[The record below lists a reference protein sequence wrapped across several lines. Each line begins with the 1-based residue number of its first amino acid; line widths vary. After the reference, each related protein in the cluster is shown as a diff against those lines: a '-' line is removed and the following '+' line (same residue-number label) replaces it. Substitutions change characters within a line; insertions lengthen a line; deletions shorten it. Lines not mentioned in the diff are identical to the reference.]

1 MTTTSST
8 IGVTSSSSTTP
19 GFTLQDTQ
27 ISIGIIA
34 SLVVLSG
41 VAVSIVSKINK
52 ISFTVDGIQETLK
65 LHASNAEKI
74 KDLEKH
80 LAIHQQDYVNYKEAN
95 LVSHSSLSDLIDHNW
110 QRSESESNA
119 IKGSRKELQGFL
131 HRTNDFKVRE

>member
-1 MTTTSST
+1 MIITNSEIAVTSST
-8 IGVTSSSSTTP
+8 SPRIE
-19 GFTLQDTQ
+19 FTLQDTGSFFGIVASIVMLFGVG
-27 ISIGIIA
+27 ISII
-34 SLVVLSG
+34 
-41 VAVSIVSKINK
+41 SKINK
-52 ISFTVDGIQETLK
+52 ISFTVDGIQEALK

-95 LVSHSSLSDLIDHNW
+95 LASHSSLSDLIEHNW

-119 IKGSRKELQGFL
+119 IKGSIKELQGFL